1 MKEVAASEAFDSKE
15 VRIFVCLGYEA
26 SSKMEAFVF
35 WNRDE
40 PLWFHVEH
48 QGSMQDV
55 NTSCWPSL
63 FL

>member
-1 MKEVAASEAFDSKE
+1 MKVAGSEAFDNKE

-35 WNRDE
+35 SNHDE
-40 PLWFHVEH
+40 SLWFHVEH

-55 NTSCWPSL
+55 NISCWPSL